1 MDMLFSGA
9 SDLVS
14 YGPGVDARALAILL
28 AVLAAV
34 ALAFGAQFQNDAVVE
49 KGKQAPKKG
58 AKLGRGSLSLKQL
71 FALLSKPKW
80 LSGTAFMAI
89 GIVLQLAALSLAPLI
104 VVQPVGAIALVIT
117 SLLNAKVTKT
127 KLNRG
132 TIIAVSLCTVGIA
145 AFVAMASGV
154 ADETVLNDDRLRE
167 VLGVLGVILVIFTVL
182 FFTLGRH
189 AKALTYV
196 IGAGVLY
203 GFVATLAKV
212 VIQRI
217 YQSEFEWLTLLCLI
231 ALIGAVSLGSWFVQN
246 AYSSGPPDLV
256 IAGLTVI
263 DPLVAVSIGIVILGE
278 ATSASLPVIIGF
290 GFSAVVA
297 VIGVI
302 LLSKVHPELSRPRAQ
317 TEGKI

>member
-1 MDMLFSGA
+1 MLL
-9 SDLVS
+9 SDAVELS
-14 YGPGVDARALAILL
+14 IYGPGVDARAIAIALAI
-28 AVLAAV
+28 LAAV
-34 ALAFGAQFQNDAVVE
+34 ALAFGAQFQNDAVGD
-49 KGKQAPKKG
+49 KSKHSSKKQS
-58 AKLGRGSLSLKQL
+58 KLGRGSLSIKQL
-71 FALLSKPKW
+71 FALVIKPKW
-80 LSGTAFMAI
+80 LSGTAFMVI
-89 GIVLQLAALSLAPLI
+89 GIGLQLGALSLAPLI

-117 SLLNAKVTKT
+117 SLLNARVTKT
-127 KLNRG
+127 RLNRG
-132 TIIAVSLCTVGIA
+132 TIIAITLCTLGIA

-154 ADETVLNDDRLRE
+154 AHETVLNDDRLRE

-182 FFTLGRH
+182 FFTLGRQ

-196 IGAGVLY
+196 VGAGVLY

-217 YQSEFEWLTLLCLI
+217 YQSQFEWLTVFCLI
-231 ALIGAVSLGSWFVQN
+231 ALIGAVTLGSWFVQN

-278 ATSASLPVIIGF
+278 ATAASWPVIIGF
-290 GFSAVVA
+290 SLSAVIA

-302 LLSKVHPELSRPRAQ
+302 LLSKVHPELTRKPVK
-317 TEGKI
+317 G